1 MSRHWSRNTY
11 NWAYLYIAI
20 RDGEQC
26 IICRTKPPNT
36 KLEIDH
42 IDGDITNNNPDNLCL
57 LCKKHN
63 CEMRGK
69 KPSEHKRIIHRYS
82 LQNAKERENDL
93 AMPATQFVKEVL
105 DYQGGSVEMQAN
117 TMFETR
123 YREWIMNKVTTMNEY
138 LKEEAI
144 NAGAELVGC
153 SPLTTRRY
161 LQKLSSSSGP
171 LYETNDAF
179 GRVVLRF
186 KRQGHTGKKTRKE

>member
-1 MSRHWSRNTY
+1 MSRRLSHNTY
-11 NWAYLYIAI
+11 DWAYRYLTI

-26 IICRTKPPNT
+26 IICGAKPPKT
-36 KLEIDH
+36 RLEIDH
-42 IDGDITNNNPDNLCL
+42 IDGNTSNNNPANLCL

-82 LQNAKERENDL
+82 LQNERERENSP
-93 AMPATQFVKEVL
+93 AMPATQFTKEIL

-123 YREWIMNKVTTMNEY
+123 YREWIMHKVTTVTEF
-138 LKEEAI
+138 LKEDAI
-144 NAGAELVGC
+144 NAGAERVGC

-161 LQKLSSSSGP
+161 LQKLTSSDGP
-171 LYETNDAF
+171 FYETKDAW

-186 KRQGHTGKKTRKE
+186 KRQGHTGKKTCKG